1 MKARTVLYWALW
13 PVEVLV
19 YLLQGMAYALQGFG
33 RLLWFLIIVSNPL
46 FLAIYLM
53 NRRRRPRERQEH

>member
-1 MKARTVLYWALW
+1 MKARRVLYWALW
-13 PVEVLV
+13 PVQVLAYV
-19 YLLQGMAYALQGFG
+19 LQGVAYALHSTL
-33 RLLWFLIIVSNPL
+33 RLVWCLMIASNPL